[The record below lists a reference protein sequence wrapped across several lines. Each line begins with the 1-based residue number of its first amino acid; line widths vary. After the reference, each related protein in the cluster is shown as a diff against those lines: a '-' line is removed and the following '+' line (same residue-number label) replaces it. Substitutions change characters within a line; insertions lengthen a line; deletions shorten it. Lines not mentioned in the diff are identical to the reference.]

1 MTKSTKSSIGWTI
14 NGIEPSPEKVGAQL
28 FTPAG
33 MVENADLV
41 IANLDART
49 IMLIV
54 PPGIKT
60 LANAGKKDED
70 IQHALF
76 Y

>member
-1 MTKSTKSSIGWTI
+1 MTKSTKPSIGWTI
-14 NGIEPSPEKVGAQL
+14 NGIEPSPEKVGAQV

-41 IANLDART
+41 ITNLDART
-49 IMLIV
+49 MMLIV

-60 LANAGKKDED
+60 LANAEKKDED
-70 IQHALF
+70 GGHALF
-76 Y
+76 S